1 MHYDWQ
7 KALNQKC
14 DIINKLKK
22 RSKDTKTLELIEKT
36 ILSTMYVCQI
46 NERNLTDRLKE
57 KNMLSEDQINEK
69 IDDLIEKNLVNKDGI
84 TLTEMGRD
92 SLHVVLAGWVFD
104 IIHPGHI
111 STLNAAKA
119 LGDVL
124 VVVVATDNTAVKMK
138 KRNPLHSQEQRQEL
152 VKSLK
157 VVDLCLIGQENDIF
171 KTVNL
176 VKPQIIALGYDQ
188 VHQEKFITE
197 GCKKIKLD
205 ARVARLQSP
214 IPESSSSEIEK
225 EYGESIHGI

>member
-1 MHYDWQ
+1 
-7 KALNQKC
+7 
-14 DIINKLKK
+14 
-22 RSKDTKTLELIEKT
+22 
-36 ILSTMYVCQI
+36 MYVCQI

-69 IDDLIEKNLVNKDGI
+69 IDDLIEKNLVNKDRI

-92 SLHVVLAGWVFD
+92 SLHVVLAGGVFD

-152 VKSLK
+152 VKSPK

-197 GCKKIKLD
+197 GCKKIKLN

-214 IPESSSSEIEK
+214 IPESSSSKIEK

>member
-1 MHYDWQ
+1 
-7 KALNQKC
+7 LNLKC
-14 DIINKLKK
+14 NIINKLKS
-22 RSKDTKTLELIEKT
+22 RSKGKKTLEQIEKK
-36 ILSTMYVCQI
+36 ILLTLYVSQI
-46 NERNLTDRLKE
+46 TGENPIKKILENNMISEEQISE
-57 KNMLSEDQINEK
+57 KMEK
-69 IDDLIEKNLVNKDGI
+69 LIQDNLVNQDKM
-84 TLTEMGRD
+84 TLTEIGRG
-92 SLHVVLAGWVFD
+92 SLRVVLAGGVFD

-111 STLNAAKA
+111 STLNAAKT

-138 KRNPLHSQEQRQEL
+138 KRRPIHSQEQRQEL
-152 VKSLK
+152 VNSLH

-188 VHQEKFITE
+188 VHQEQFITE

-205 ARVARLQSP
+205 AKVARLQSP
-214 IPESSSSEIEK
+214 IPESSSSKIAK

>member
-1 MHYDWQ
+1 MN
-7 KALNQKC
+7 LKC
-14 DIINKLKK
+14 NIINKLKS
-22 RSKDTKTLELIEKT
+22 RSKDKKTLEQIEKK
-36 ILSTMYVCQI
+36 ILSTLYVSQI
-46 NERNLTDRLKE
+46 TGENP
-57 KNMLSEDQINEK
+57 IEK
-69 IDDLIEKNLVNKDGI
+69 ILENDMISEEQISEKIEKLTQDNLVNQDKM
-84 TLTEMGRD
+84 TLTEIGRG
-92 SLHVVLAGWVFD
+92 SLRVVLAGGVFD

-111 STLNAAKA
+111 STLNAAKT

-138 KRNPLHSQEQRQEL
+138 KRRPIHSQEQRQEL
-152 VKSLK
+152 VNSLS

-188 VHQEKFITE
+188 VHQEQFITE

-205 ARVARLQSP
+205 AKVARLQSP
-214 IPESSSSEIEK
+214 IPESSSSKIEK

>member
-1 MHYDWQ
+1 MEQ
-7 KALNQKC
+7 
-14 DIINKLKK
+14 
-22 RSKDTKTLELIEKT
+22 IEKS
-36 ILSTMYVCQI
+36 ILSTIYVSEITGKNPIERILENKMVSEEQI
-46 NERNLTDRLKE
+46 LKKMDKLVQENL
-57 KNMLSEDQINEK
+57 INQDIK
-69 IDDLIEKNLVNKDGI
+69 
-84 TLTEMGRD
+84 TLTEIGRGA
-92 SLHVVLAGWVFD
+92 LRVVLAGGVFD

-138 KRNPLHSQEQRQEL
+138 KRRPIHSQEQRQEL
-152 VKSLK
+152 VNSLA

-188 VHQEKFITE
+188 VHQEQFITE
-197 GCKKIKLD
+197 GCKKIQLD
-205 ARVARLQSP
+205 AKVARLQSP
-214 IPESSSSEIEK
+214 IPESSSSKIEK